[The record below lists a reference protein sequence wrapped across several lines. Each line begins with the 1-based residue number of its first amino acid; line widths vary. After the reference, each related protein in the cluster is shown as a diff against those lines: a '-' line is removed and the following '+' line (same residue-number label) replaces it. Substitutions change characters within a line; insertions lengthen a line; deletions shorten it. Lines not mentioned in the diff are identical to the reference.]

1 MTEAFLQDTVF
12 ALRVLRKNPGF
23 AAVAILTLALGIGVN
38 TAIFSVVYAVL
49 LKPLP
54 YVRPKQLFNVVS
66 VALRLAAVAG
76 SAGYMPVRQ
85 AVRVDPLNALR
96 HE

>member
-38 TAIFSVVYAVL
+38 TAIFSVVYAML

-54 YVRPKQLFNVVS
+54 YVQPEQLFNVVA
-66 VALRLAAVAG
+66 VALGLAAVA
-76 SAGYMPVRQ
+76 ALQDTCPFVRLSESI
-85 AVRVDPLNALR
+85 P
-96 HE
+96 